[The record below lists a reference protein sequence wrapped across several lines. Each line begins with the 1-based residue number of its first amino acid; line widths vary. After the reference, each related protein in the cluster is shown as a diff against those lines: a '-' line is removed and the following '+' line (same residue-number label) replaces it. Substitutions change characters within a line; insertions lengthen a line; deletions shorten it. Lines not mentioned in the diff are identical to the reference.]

1 MTDRALTTWLSQ
13 GWELENYSATA
24 PYGETVHHC
33 FLLRRQGHR
42 KIVSIRKKMMG
53 KGVVVTEMDV

>member
-1 MTDRALTTWLSQ
+1 MTDRALTAWLSQ

-33 FLLRRQGHR
+33 FLLRRHGQR